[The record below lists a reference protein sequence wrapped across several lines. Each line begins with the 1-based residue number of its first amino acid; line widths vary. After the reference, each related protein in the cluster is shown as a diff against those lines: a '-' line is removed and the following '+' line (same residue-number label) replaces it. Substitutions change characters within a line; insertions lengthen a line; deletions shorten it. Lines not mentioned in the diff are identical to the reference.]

1 MLKRTKG
8 RILLTMLVI
17 TGLAGT
23 VNNSTLSNQ
32 ERKFAIAQLKVT
44 RTDLLVSV
52 KGLSETQINFK
63 PSTDKWSIKECL
75 YHINLTEKEVW
86 DKLEAAMKEPATP
99 ERRSELQISDEQVL
113 NAITDLSSKLTL
125 TESSQTNKTQ
135 VQLTSEALTKFKSSR
150 AEHLKYVKTTTGDLR
165 NHFIQLPIGWVD
177 CYQAIIFM
185 AGQSDKHIQQIN
197 EILVDPGFPKK

>member
-32 ERKFAIAQLKVT
+32 ERKFAIAYLKNT
-44 RTDLLVSV
+44 RTDLLASV
-52 KGLSETQINFK
+52 KGLSEKQMNFK
-63 PSTDKWSIKECL
+63 PSSDKWSIRECL
-75 YHINLTEKEVW
+75 YHIGLTEKEIW
-86 DKLEAAMKEPATP
+86 DKIETAMKEPARP
-99 ERRSELQISDEQVL
+99 EKRSELQISDEQVMES
-113 NAITDLSSKLTL
+113 ISDLSCNLRL
-125 TESSQTNKTQ
+125 TESSHTAKAQPQSTT
-135 VQLTSEALTKFKSSR
+135 EALSKFKSSR

-165 NHFIQLPIGWVD
+165 NHFIQLPIGWLD

-185 AGQSDKHIQQIN
+185 AGQSDKQILRIN
-197 EILVDPGFPKK
+197 ELLVHPGFPKI

>member
-32 ERKFAIAQLKVT
+32 ERKFAIAQLKDT

-52 KGLSETQINFK
+52 KGLSETQVNFR
-63 PSTDKWSIKECL
+63 PSADKWSIKECL
-75 YHINLTEKEVW
+75 YHISQTEKEVW
-86 DKLEAAMKEPATP
+86 DKLETAMKEPATP
-99 ERRSELQISDEQVL
+99 EKRSELQISDEQVL
-113 NAITDLSSKLTL
+113 KTVTDLSCKLILAET
-125 TESSQTNKTQ
+125 SQTNNA
-135 VQLTSEALTKFKSSR
+135 QLRSTSEALSKFKSSR
-150 AEHLKYVKTTTGDLR
+150 AEHVKYVKTTTGDLR
-165 NHFIQLPIGWVD
+165 NHFIQLSIGWVD

-185 AGQSDKHIQQIN
+185 AGQCDRHIQQIN
-197 EILVDPGFPKK
+197 ELLVDPRFPRK

>member
-32 ERKFAIAQLKVT
+32 ERKFAIGQLKDT
-44 RTDLLVSV
+44 RTELFASV
-52 KGLSETQINFK
+52 KGLTENQFNFK
-63 PSTDKWSIKECL
+63 PSVEKWSIKECL
-75 YHINLTEKEVW
+75 NHINLTETEVW
-86 DKLEAAMKEPATP
+86 DKLDAAMKEPATP
-99 ERRSELQISDEQVL
+99 EKRLELQISDEYVL
-113 NAITDLSSKLTL
+113 KVIAELRTDHMT
-125 TESSQTNKTQ
+125 TEPSPTNKIG
-135 VQLTSEALTKFKSSR
+135 LPSTSEAFSAFKSTR

-185 AGQSDKHIQQIN
+185 AGHCNKHILQIKEVLN
-197 EILVDPGFPKK
+197 DPGFPKK

>member
-32 ERKFAIAQLKVT
+32 ERKFAIAQLKDT

-52 KGLSETQINFK
+52 KGLSERQINFK
-63 PSTDKWSIKECL
+63 PSADKWSIKECL
-75 YHINLTEKEVW
+75 YHISQTEKEVW
-86 DKLEAAMKEPATP
+86 DKLETAMKEPATP
-99 ERRSELQISDEQVL
+99 ERRSELQISDEQIMKAVIDMPCKL
-113 NAITDLSSKLTL
+113 IFAETSQNNRAQLRSISESLS
-125 TESSQTNKTQ
+125 N
-135 VQLTSEALTKFKSSR
+135 FRSSR

-165 NHFIQLPIGWVD
+165 NHFIQLSIGWVD

-185 AGQSDKHIQQIN
+185 AGQCNKHIQQIN
-197 EILVDPGFPKK
+197 ELLVDPGFPRK

>member
-23 VNNSTLSNQ
+23 VNNGTLSNQ
-32 ERKFAIAQLKVT
+32 ERKFAIAQLKDT

-63 PSTDKWSIKECL
+63 SAADKWSIREYL
-75 YHINLTEKEVW
+75 YHISQAEKGVW

-113 NAITDLSSKLTL
+113 NAPAGVSGKLVL
-125 TESSQTNKTQ
+125 IESPQTNKGK
-135 VQLTSEALTKFKSSR
+135 VQSTSEALSKFKSSR

-197 EILVDPGFPKK
+197 ELLVDPRFPKK

>member
-32 ERKFAIAQLKVT
+32 ERKFAIAQLKET
-44 RTDLLVSV
+44 RTELLLSV

-63 PSTDKWSIKECL
+63 PSAHNWSIKECL
-75 YHINLTEKEVW
+75 YHISLTEKDVW
-86 DKLEAAMKEPATP
+86 DKLEAAMKEPARP

-113 NAITDLSSKLTL
+113 KATADLSCSHTW
-125 TESSQTNKTQ
+125 TESSQYNKNQFQT
-135 VQLTSEALTKFKSSR
+135 TSDALSNFRSAR

-185 AGQSDKHIQQIN
+185 AAQCENHIQLIN
-197 EILVDPGFPKK
+197 ELLVNPSFPRK